1 MKKVLSLIF
10 IVLSGLLLT
19 VGYLVFDRYRQ
30 NPQQS
35 FPYPYAFK
43 TESQAIKLDAPIL
56 ITGDRMGAY
65 FAKFAPDLASAISV
79 NLAKPIK
86 IQSLAKDGH
95 GLHRTL
101 HELKSLVQ
109 WPQIL
114 IYQGASEEFNELKF
128 NPSEAP
134 IIKKNFALYKDDRI
148 ETAVILYPW
157 LSRIVYWPHPRIQL
171 EETPKILPEIT
182 EASYVARLETE
193 LLVFEQQLIQL
204 VNLTK
209 DRNTLLILTTTPLNL
224 DIAPKRV
231 CEFTTTIDI
240 EKELATLTELMN
252 ENNPKA
258 AYLISSKL
266 IKQYAGNAQLFFI
279 HGQISKRLGLID
291 EAKNSLL
298 QASAFDCSPWRS
310 NAVYNSIIRK
320 VAKNNQVIL
329 FDFAKL
335 LENEWGKNITFFDEH
350 FPQNLYYEQA
360 MKRLGDAIKL
370 ILKL

>member
-19 VGYLVFDRYRQ
+19 AGYLVFDRYRQ
-30 NPQQS
+30 NPLQT

-43 TESQAIKLDAPIL
+43 TTSQAIKLDAPIL

-65 FAKFAPDLASAISV
+65 FAKFSPDLASAISV

-86 IQSLAKDGH
+86 IQSLAKEGYA
-95 GLHRTL
+95 LHRTL

-114 IYQGASEEFNELKF
+114 IYQGASEEFRELKF
-128 NPSEAP
+128 NPSQAP
-134 IIKKNFALYKDDRI
+134 IIKKNFALYKDDRV

-157 LSRIVYWPHPRIQL
+157 LSRIIYEPHPRIEL
-171 EETPKILPEIT
+171 EETPKLLMEIPE
-182 EASYVARLETE
+182 ESYTARLETE

-204 VNLTK
+204 VNLSK
-209 DRNTLLILTTTPLNL
+209 DRNTLLILTTTPINL
-224 DIAPKRV
+224 DIAPKKV
-231 CEFTTTIDI
+231 CEFTSTMDL

-258 AYLISSKL
+258 AYALSSKL
-266 IKQYAGNAQLFFI
+266 IKQYTGNAQLFYI

-298 QASAFDCSPWRS
+298 QASAFDCDPWRAT
-310 NAVYNSIIRK
+310 AVYNSIIRK
-320 VAKNNQVIL
+320 VARNNQVIM

-335 LENEWGKNITFFDEH
+335 LENEWSKNITFFDEH
-350 FPQNLYYEQA
+350 YPQNLYYEQG
-360 MKRLGDAIKL
+360 MKQLGDAIKL

>member
-1 MKKVLSLIF
+1 MKNVLSLIF
-10 IVLSGLLLT
+10 IVLSVLLLT
-19 VGYLVFDRYRQ
+19 AGYLVFDRYRQ
-30 NPQQS
+30 NPQQT

-43 TESQAIKLDAPIL
+43 TEAPAIKLDAPIL

-65 FAKFAPDLASAISV
+65 FAKYNTDLASAISV

-86 IQSLAKDGH
+86 IQSLAKEGH
-95 GLHRTL
+95 ALHRTL

-114 IYQGASEEFNELKF
+114 VYQGASEEFRELKF

-134 IIKKNFALYKDDRI
+134 VIKKNFALYKDDRV
-148 ETAVILYPW
+148 ETALILYPW
-157 LSRIVYWPHPRIQL
+157 LSRIIYDPHPRIQL
-171 EETPKILPEIT
+171 EETPNLLTEIP

-193 LLVFEQQLIQL
+193 ILVFEQQLIQL
-204 VNLTK
+204 VNLSK
-209 DRNTLLILTTTPLNL
+209 DRNTLLILTTTPINL
-224 DIAPKRV
+224 DIAPKKV

-240 EKELATLTELMN
+240 EKDLATLTELMN

-258 AYLISSKL
+258 AYALSSKL
-266 IKQYAGNAQLFFI
+266 VKQYTGNAQLFYI

-298 QASAFDCSPWRS
+298 QASAFDCDPWRTT
-310 NAVYNSIIRK
+310 AVYNSIIRK
-320 VAKNNQVIL
+320 VARNNQVIL

-335 LENEWGKNITFFDEH
+335 VENEWGNNTTFFDEIY
-350 FPQNLYYEQA
+350 PQNLYYEQA
-360 MKRLGDAIKL
+360 MKQLGEAIKQ